1 MAASADEVSRAAGFG
16 GRIRMRRW
24 PMDCERVVIAA
35 GRSGAVPS
43 YFDWLLVDWEQ
54 APSSLGAGHA
64 KVVAGE
70 PVIVDI
76 VHLHR
81 GYTLDCT
88 RMFCAG
94 RLDDESV
101 SRLNDM
107 AEIRDSVVSSLGK
120 GDHCTEAWRI
130 GSGMADE
137 MGYSEHLMGMP
148 PEQAVSWV
156 IRWGWNWMKLLLSL
170 IDSTENSQSEG
181 QWH

>member
-1 MAASADEVSRAAGFG
+1 MFEAVREVGGEGRSELEMAAAADEVSRAAGFG

-24 PMDCERVVIAA
+24 PMDCDRVVIAA

-43 YFDWLLVDWEQ
+43 YFDSAIGGLG
-54 APSSLGAGHA
+54 ASPISSLGAGHA

-81 GYTLDCT
+81 GYVSDCT

-94 RLDDESV
+94 RFDEESV
-101 SRLNDM
+101 SKLNDM
-107 AEIRDSVVSSLGK
+107 AEIRDSVVASLGR
-120 GDHCTEAWRI
+120 GEYCSEAWRI
-130 GSGMADE
+130 GSAMADE

-148 PEQAVSWV
+148 LNKPFS
-156 IRWGWNWMKLLLSL
+156 
-170 IDSTENSQSEG
+170 
-181 QWH
+181 